1 MFLKW
6 NIKIKIDETK
16 DKEKNLNITRY
27 KANLEMLG
35 IETDVIDYIYV
46 LEDLNDKSL
55 NFVINSPKKGMN
67 IFYNVKKL

>member
-1 MFLKW
+1 LFLKW